1 MNSEKA
7 VERSI
12 RWHRK
17 IPYRAREIQRQGARI
32 LRNEAYFSVGRMP
45 APAKVGER

>member
-1 MNSEKA
+1 MVNSEKA

-17 IPYRAREIQRQGARI
+17 KIQRQGARI
-32 LRNEAYFSVGRMP
+32 LRNAAYFSVGRND
-45 APAKVGER
+45 ER